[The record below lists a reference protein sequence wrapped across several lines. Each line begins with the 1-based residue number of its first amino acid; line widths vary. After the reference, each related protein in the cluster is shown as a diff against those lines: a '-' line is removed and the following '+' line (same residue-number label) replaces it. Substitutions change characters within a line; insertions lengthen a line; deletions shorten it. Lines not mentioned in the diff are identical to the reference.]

1 MLYSQR
7 VCYLV
12 VVCLLLVSGLR
23 GQELFPITENGFSNK
38 IPERYLQVLI
48 DPDGRF
54 NAETALRSTEFKTS
68 TGVAPI
74 RTGTSQIA
82 WVKLR
87 LSNNTEH
94 ENLLLEYQLP
104 IMESIEFYNELD
116 EGVYSPAMVT
126 GVNATSKKKYR
137 DPFFYFDLHMA
148 PGTSKTILLRVESG
162 QPLWFPMRVIPT
174 EHLLSHGTNFRR
186 LVHGVFVGIMLVM
199 LVYNLLI
206 YLSTRYK
213 LYLSYVLFVFFESF
227 TQFGILGLY
236 QNHFPVFGEAQNAL
250 SFYVLIIGIGVT
262 GIYFFEQ
269 FIGIRK
275 NVPRI
280 VPLLNFLY
288 LNYALSALL
297 LLFGF
302 KTYCYVYVQ
311 CLAML
316 ASLVALLSSAYLG
329 FLKKNRNARIMFSAW
344 FLFLMGNFFF
354 MLQEFGVL
362 PNNALTHNTIMVGA
376 ALQTI
381 LFSLALGDV
390 INVLRREKE
399 DSEIL
404 NLQMKQEYSMLQ
416 LKLKEMQLGAL
427 QQQMNPHFIFNAL
440 NSVKRHLLKQA
451 TYQAEELLDRF
462 SKLMRTSL
470 NHSRVESIRVKEEVE
485 FLTNYLLVEKG
496 RFPNR
501 FTFEIEVSDTLLEDD
516 EVLIPPLLIQPLCE
530 NAVKHAFPNT
540 IKNGH
545 LSVHF
550 WVETDEE
557 VYCRISDNGVGMGK
571 EGMTAKK
578 PMSNPSLGMNL
589 VQQRLEV
596 LERQGL
602 LAHFEIESTGSGRGT
617 QILLTLPNYACY

>member
-1 MLYSQR
+1 MLIGQR
-7 VCYLV
+7 VCGLV
-12 VVCLLLVSGLR
+12 VMFLLLCAEAR
-23 GQELFPITENGFSNK
+23 GEEVFVITESSFSNK
-38 IPERYLQVLI
+38 IPEEYLQVLT
-48 DPDGRF
+48 DPAKGF
-54 NAETALRSTEFKTS
+54 NAETALISTAFKTS

-74 RTGTSQIA
+74 RQGTSQIA
-82 WVKLR
+82 WVKFR
-87 LSNNTEH
+87 LVNNTQH

-104 IMESIEFYNELD
+104 IMESIAFYNQLE
-116 EGVYSPAMVT
+116 EGVYTPAMVT
-126 GVNATSKKKYR
+126 GVNETSKKKYR
-137 DPFFYFDLHMA
+137 DPFFYFDLNLA
-148 PGTSKTILLRVESG
+148 PGASKTILLRVESG
-162 QPLWFPMRVIPT
+162 QPLWFPMRVITT
-174 EHLLSHGTNFRR
+174 EHLLSHGVNFRR
-186 LVHGVFVGIMLVM
+186 LVHGLFVGIMLVM

-206 YLSTRYK
+206 YLSTRYE
-213 LYLSYVLFVFFESF
+213 LYLAYVLFVFFESF

-236 QNHFPVFGEAQNAL
+236 QNHFPIFGEAQNAL

-280 VPLLNFLY
+280 IPLLNFLY
-288 LNYALSALL
+288 INYALAALL

-302 KTYCYVYVQ
+302 KTYSYVFVQ

-329 FLKKNRNARIMFSAW
+329 FLRNNRNARIMFSAW
-344 FLFLMGNFFF
+344 FIFLMGNFFF

-399 DSEIL
+399 NSEIQ
-404 NLQMKQEYSMLQ
+404 NLQMKQEYSALQ

-440 NSVKRHLLKQA
+440 NSVKRHLVKQA
-451 TYQAEELLDRF
+451 TFQAEELLDRF

-470 NHSRVESIRVKEEVE
+470 NHSRVESISVREEVE

-496 RFPNR
+496 RFRDR
-501 FTFEIEVSDTLLEDD
+501 FSFDIKVSDTLLEDD
-516 EVLIPPLLIQPLCE
+516 DVLIPPLLIQPLCE
-530 NAVKHAFPNT
+530 NAVKHAFPST
-540 IKNGH
+540 IKDGH
-545 LSVHF
+545 LGLHF
-550 WVETDEE
+550 WAETDEQ

-571 EGMTAKK
+571 ESMTTKK
-578 PMSNPSLGMNL
+578 PMSNPSLGINL

-602 LAHFEIESTGSGRGT
+602 LAHFEIESTGSQRGT